1 MWKYNETS
9 NLPGDSLYHS
19 ADELYHYGI
28 LGMRWGHRKSKI
40 NTMNKEL
47 KRYRKLEKEEK
58 KKRILNKIESERYKK
73 ANTKIKKLGVN
84 KYRKTQKIARVGSVI
99 GGALSANATLGA
111 IRSTSRF
118 IKKKETGKA
127 VVSSLLAGFGAIAT
141 SGYISANR
149 EARRNINQANEY
161 EYNQYKKKYS
171 KVK

>member
-1 MWKYNETS
+1 MWKYNNT
-9 NLPGDSLYHS
+9 
-19 ADELYHYGI
+19 DELYHYGV
-28 LGMRWGHRKSKI
+28 LGMRWGHRKSKS
-40 NTMNKEL
+40 NMMYKEL

-58 KKRILNKIESERYKK
+58 SKRKLNKIETERYKK
-73 ANTKIKKLGVN
+73 ANTRIKKLGVN
-84 KYRKTQKIARVGSVI
+84 KYRKTQQIARVGSAI

-118 IKKKETGKA
+118 VKKKQTGKA

-141 SGYISANR
+141 SAYITANR

>member
-47 KRYRKLEKEEK
+47 KRYRKLKKEEEK
-58 KKRILNKIESERYKK
+58 KQKLNKIESERYKK
-73 ANTKIKKLGVN
+73 ANTRIKKLGVN
-84 KYRKTQKIARVGSVI
+84 KYRKRQKIARVGSVI
-99 GGALSANATLGA
+99 GGAISANATLSA
-111 IRSTSRF
+111 IRSTSQF
-118 IKKKETGKA
+118 IKKKQTGKA
-127 VVSSLLAGFGAIAT
+127 VVSSLLAGFGAVAT
-141 SGYISANR
+141 SGYINANR

>member
-1 MWKYNETS
+1 MWKYNNT
-9 NLPGDSLYHS
+9 
-19 ADELYHYGI
+19 DELYHYGV

-73 ANTKIKKLGVN
+73 ANSRIKKFGVN
-84 KYRKTQKIARVGSVI
+84 KYRKGQKINRVGSAI
-99 GGALSANATLGA
+99 GGALTATATLGA

-118 IKKKETGKA
+118 IKKKQIGKA
-127 VVSSLLAGFGAIAT
+127 VVSSLFAGVGAIAT
-141 SGYISANR
+141 SEYINDNR

-161 EYNQYKKKYS
+161 EYNQYEKKYG

>member
-1 MWKYNETS
+1 MWKYNNT
-9 NLPGDSLYHS
+9 
-19 ADELYHYGI
+19 DELYHYGI

-40 NTMNKEL
+40 DTMNKEL

-99 GGALSANATLGA
+99 GGVLSANATLGA

-118 IKKKETGKA
+118 IKKKQTGKA
-127 VVSSLLAGFGAIAT
+127 VVSSLLAGFGAVTTSTYIA
-141 SGYISANR
+141 ANR

>member
-9 NLPGDSLYHS
+9 NLPGDSMYHS
-19 ADELYHYGI
+19 ADELYHYGV

-73 ANTKIKKLGVN
+73 ANSRIKKLGVN

-99 GGALSANATLGA
+99 GGALTANATLGA
-111 IRSTSRF
+111 IRSTSHF

-127 VVSSLLAGFGAIAT
+127 VVSSLLAGFGAVAT
-141 SGYISANR
+141 SGYITANR
-149 EARRNINQANEY
+149 EAKRNINQANEY

>member
-1 MWKYNETS
+1 MWKYNETD
-9 NLPGDSLYHS
+9 NLPGDSIYHS

-58 KKRILNKIESERYKK
+58 KKQILNKIDSERYKK

>member
-9 NLPGDSLYHS
+9 NLPGNSLYHS

>member
-1 MWKYNETS
+1 MWKYNNT
-9 NLPGDSLYHS
+9 
-19 ADELYHYGI
+19 DELYHYGV

-47 KRYRKLEKEEK
+47 KRYKKLEREEK
-58 KKRILNKIESERYKK
+58 KKQILNKIESERYKK
-73 ANTKIKKLGVN
+73 ANTRIKKFGVN
-84 KYRKTQKIARVGSVI
+84 KYRKGQKINRVGSVI

-118 IKKKETGKA
+118 IKKKQTGKA
-127 VVSSLLAGFGAIAT
+127 VVSSLLAGFSAVAT
-141 SGYISANR
+141 SAYITANR

-161 EYNQYKKKYS
+161 EYNQYEKKYS

>member
-9 NLPGDSLYHS
+9 NLPGNSMYHS
-19 ADELYHYGI
+19 ADELYHYGV

-73 ANTKIKKLGVN
+73 ANTRIKKLGVN
-84 KYRKTQKIARVGSVI
+84 KYRKRQKIVRVSSAI
-99 GGALSANATLGA
+99 GGALSANATLDA

-161 EYNQYKKKYS
+161 EYNQYEKKYS

>member
-1 MWKYNETS
+1 MGKYNETS
-9 NLPGDSLYHS
+9 NLPGDSMYHS
-19 ADELYHYGI
+19 ADELYHYGV

-161 EYNQYKKKYS
+161 EYNQYEKKYS

>member
-1 MWKYNETS
+1 MWKYNNT
-9 NLPGDSLYHS
+9 
-19 ADELYHYGI
+19 DELYHYGI

-58 KKRILNKIESERYKK
+58 KKRILNKIDSERYKK

>member
-9 NLPGDSLYHS
+9 NLPGDSIYHS

-73 ANTKIKKLGVN
+73 ANTRIKKLGVN

>member
-1 MWKYNETS
+1 MWQYN
-9 NLPGDSLYHS
+9 NL
-19 ADELYHYGI
+19 DELYHYGI
-28 LGMRWGHRKSKI
+28 LGMRWGHRKSKSD
-40 NTMNKEL
+40 MMYKEL

-58 KKRILNKIESERYKK
+58 SKRKLNKIETERYKK
-73 ANTKIKKLGVN
+73 DNTRIKKLGVN
-84 KYRKTQKIARVGSVI
+84 KYRKTQQIARIGSAV

-118 IKKKETGKA
+118 VKKKQTGKA

-141 SGYISANR
+141 SGYINANR

-161 EYNQYKKKYS
+161 EYNQYKKKYN

>member
-1 MWKYNETS
+1 MWKYNETD
-9 NLPGDSLYHS
+9 NLPGDSIYHS

-58 KKRILNKIESERYKK
+58 KKQKLNKIESERYKK
-73 ANTKIKKLGVN
+73 ANTGIKKFGVN
-84 KYRKTQKIARVGSVI
+84 KYIKGQKIARVGSAI

-118 IKKKETGKA
+118 IKRKQTGKA

-141 SGYISANR
+141 SGYISANK

>member
-1 MWKYNETS
+1 MWKYNNT
-9 NLPGDSLYHS
+9 
-19 ADELYHYGI
+19 DELYNYGI
-28 LGMRWGHRKSKI
+28 LGMSWGHRKSKI

-161 EYNQYKKKYS
+161 EYNQYEKKYS

>member
-1 MWKYNETS
+1 MWKYNNT
-9 NLPGDSLYHS
+9 
-19 ADELYHYGI
+19 DELYHYGV

-58 KKRILNKIESERYKK
+58 KKLKLNKIESERYKK
-73 ANTKIKKLGVN
+73 ANTRIKKLGVN
-84 KYRKTQKIARVGSVI
+84 KYRKTQQIARVGSAI
-99 GGALSANATLGA
+99 GGALSANLTLGA

-118 IKKKETGKA
+118 VKKKQTGKA
-127 VVSSLLAGFGAIAT
+127 FVSSLLAGFGGIAT
-141 SGYISANR
+141 LGYINANR

-161 EYNQYKKKYS
+161 EYNQYEKKYS

>member
-161 EYNQYKKKYS
+161 EYNQYAKKYS

>member
-1 MWKYNETS
+1 MWKYNETD
-9 NLPGDSLYHS
+9 NLPGDSIYHS

-58 KKRILNKIESERYKK
+58 KKRILNKIDSERYKK

-171 KVK
+171 KIK

>member
-1 MWKYNETS
+1 MWKYNETD
-9 NLPGDSLYHS
+9 NLPGDSIYHS

-58 KKRILNKIESERYKK
+58 KKRILNKIDSERYKK

>member
-1 MWKYNETS
+1 MWKYNNT
-9 NLPGDSLYHS
+9 
-19 ADELYHYGI
+19 DELYHYGI

-84 KYRKTQKIARVGSVI
+84 KYRKTQQIARVGSAI

-118 IKKKETGKA
+118 VKKKQTGKA
-127 VVSSLLAGFGAIAT
+127 VISSLLAGGGAVAT
-141 SGYISANR
+141 LGYINANR

>member
-40 NTMNKEL
+40 NTMKKEL

-149 EARRNINQANEY
+149 EAKRNINQANEY

>member
-9 NLPGDSLYHS
+9 NLPGDSMYHS
-19 ADELYHYGI
+19 ADELYHYGV

>member
-1 MWKYNETS
+1 MWKYNNT
-9 NLPGDSLYHS
+9 
-19 ADELYHYGI
+19 DELYHYGV

-73 ANTKIKKLGVN
+73 ANTRIKRLGVN
-84 KYRKTQKIARVGSVI
+84 KYRKGQKISRVGSVI
-99 GGALSANATLGA
+99 GGVLSANATLGA

-118 IKKKETGKA
+118 IKKKQTGKA
-127 VVSSLLAGFGAIAT
+127 VVSSLLAGFGAVAT
-141 SGYISANR
+141 SAYIAANR

>member
-1 MWKYNETS
+1 MWKYNNT
-9 NLPGDSLYHS
+9 
-19 ADELYHYGI
+19 DELYHYGI